1 MTNEKQAS
9 GRNDKS
15 VTVWDEQHGKLGLWL
30 NIVSAF
36 ATRTRKGSI
45 TIHYPGGH
53 VRRYD
58 GTEPGTDAEWIIKSP
73 RAARAIL
80 FEGALGLGESY
91 LEEYW
96 DTPDLTALFSWAVE
110 NEHALGLEHGRL
122 RPLRWLKRI
131 RHMMNANTKAGSKK
145 NISYHY
151 DLGNRFYS
159 AWLDPS
165 MTYSS
170 AIFTR
175 HDQPLEEAQTEK
187 YRALAKRLNIQPGH
201 RVLEIGCGWGG
212 FAEVA
217 ARDFGAEVVGITI
230 SKEQLAY
237 AQERMKKAG
246 LANQVELRFQDYRD
260 IDERFDRI
268 ASIEMIEA
276 VGEKFWPD
284 YFSTLYSAL
293 KPGGMAGIQAITI
306 EDHRFPHYRKSVDYI
321 QRYIFP
327 GGICPSPAEIT
338 KAAARAGLDFAGVD
352 YFGQSYARTLS
363 SWHHRF
369 AEAWEQIRLMGFDER
384 FKRMWKFYLSY
395 CEVGFASG
403 RTDVGHFMLHRPE
416 G

>member
-1 MTNEKQAS
+1 MDDKTQNETPL
-9 GRNDKS
+9 
-15 VTVWDEQHGKLGLWL
+15 TVWDDQPAKVGLWL
-30 NIVSAF
+30 NIITAF
-36 ATRTRKGSI
+36 ASRVQKGSL

-53 VRRYD
+53 IRRFE
-58 GTEPGTDAEWIIKSP
+58 GSEPGVDAEWMIKTP
-73 RAARAIL
+73 RAARTIL
-80 FEGALGLGESY
+80 FSGTLGFGESY
-91 LEEYW
+91 LDGDW
-96 DTPDLTALFSWAVE
+96 DTPDLTALMVWAAD
-110 NEHALGLEHGRL
+110 NEAALGLESGRMKPLKWFQRL
-122 RPLRWLKRI
+122 RHLR
-131 RHMMNANTKAGSKK
+131 NANTKRGSKR
-145 NISYHY
+145 NIAYHY

-187 YRALAKRLNIQPGH
+187 YRALAQRLNIQPGH

-284 YFSTLYSAL
+284 YFGTLYSAL

-306 EDHRFPHYRKSVDYI
+306 EDQRFPIYRKSVDYI

-327 GGICPSPAEIT
+327 GGICPSPAEIR
-338 KAAARAGLDFAGVD
+338 KAAAQAGLNFAGVD
-352 YFGQSYARTLS
+352 YFGQSYAQTLA
-363 SWHHRF
+363 SWHRRF
-369 AEAWEQIRLMGFDER
+369 AEAWDQIRVMGFDER

-395 CEVGFASG
+395 CETGFATG
-403 RTDVGHFMLHRPE
+403 RTDVGQFMLERPE
-416 G
+416 S

>member
-1 MTNEKQAS
+1 MT
-9 GRNDKS
+9 DKNQ
-15 VTVWDEQHGKLGLWL
+15 THDNKLAVWDEQPTKMGLWL
-30 NIVSAF
+30 NLISNF
-36 ATRTRKGSI
+36 ASRVQKGSL

-53 VRRYD
+53 IRRFE
-58 GTEPGTDAEWIIKSP
+58 GAEPGIDAEWIVHSP

-80 FEGALGLGESY
+80 FSGTLGFGESY
-91 LEEYW
+91 LDGEW
-96 DTPDLTALFSWAVE
+96 DTPNLTDLLTWAVD
-110 NEHALGLEHGRL
+110 NEKALGLESGRMK
-122 RPLRWLKRI
+122 PLKWFQRI
-131 RHMMNANTKAGSKK
+131 RHLRNANTKKGSKR
-145 NISYHY
+145 NIAYHY

-170 AIFTR
+170 AIFTKQ
-175 HDQPLEEAQTEK
+175 DQPLEDAQTEK
-187 YRALAKRLNIQPGH
+187 YRALAERLKIKPGH

-217 ARDFGAEVVGITI
+217 ARDFGADVVGITI

-246 LANQVELRFQDYRD
+246 LSDQVELRFQDYRD
-260 IDERFDRI
+260 LDERFDRI

-284 YFSTLYSAL
+284 YFGTLYRSL

-306 EDHRFPHYRKSVDYI
+306 EDHRFPIYRKSVDYI

-327 GGICPSPAEIT
+327 GGICPSPTEIK
-338 KAAARAGLDFAGVD
+338 KAAAQAGLSFQGVD
-352 YFGQSYARTLS
+352 YFGQSYADTLAA
-363 SWHHRF
+363 WHRRF
-369 AEAWEQIRLMGFDER
+369 SDKWEQIRLLGFDER

-395 CEVGFASG
+395 CEAGFATG
-403 RTDVGHFMLHRPE
+403 RTDVGQFMLERPE